1 MPYRVSLELL
11 RDCFGSEDN
20 TLKDKLRE
28 RCKKAEREIEGMAA
42 NDDTPYFKDIVEEL
56 LDGKATHTNR
66 KYGYIY
72 WYAIENFIKVIGL
85 QMYANDW
92 SHASADAFWDNK
104 AFKLYDIDAPMPIT
118 KPDDV
123 PTVFVLRN
131 AMMTDELESNLEQK
145 VTNSYQ
151 IAQLKNWLKEAKQ
164 YQQDLVLY
172 YF

>member
-1 MPYRVSLELL
+1 
-11 RDCFGSEDN
+11 
-20 TLKDKLRE
+20 
-28 RCKKAEREIEGMAA
+28 
-42 NDDTPYFKDIVEEL
+42 
-56 LDGKATHTNR
+56 
-66 KYGYIY
+66 
-72 WYAIENFIKVIGL
+72 
-85 QMYANDW
+85 
-92 SHASADAFWDNK
+92 
-104 AFKLYDIDAPMPIT
+104 MPIT

-145 VTNSYQ
+145 VTNSFQ